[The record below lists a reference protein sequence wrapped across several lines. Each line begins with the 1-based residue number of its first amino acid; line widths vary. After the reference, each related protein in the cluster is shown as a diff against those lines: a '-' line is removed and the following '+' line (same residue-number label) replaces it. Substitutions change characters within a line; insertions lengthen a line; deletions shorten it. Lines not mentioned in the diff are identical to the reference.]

1 MIEEDGFKK
10 LFKRIVEMYQI
21 PPDTASELL
30 QRILRILADTR
41 ESDEQD

>member
-10 LFKRIVEMYQI
+10 LFKRIVEMYKI